1 MPVFSVVIPS
11 YNNAEYLPKA
21 LKSLSSQSFKDWEA
35 IVVVDGSPD
44 NAASVARNLAASDC
58 RIRVFEKLHNEGTHR
73 ARKTGVEECT
83 GTYSMFLDADDEFRP
98 EAFQMLYDVLSNQDT
113 DILHFGT
120 ELFGE
125 NMSKDVCD
133 NVLELCNRDLPTLK
147 GEQIVRSSFTSD
159 DERRQDWRI
168 LQRVFK
174 TSLLKRAFSLM
185 SDARLGRGQD
195 SYEWLVIA
203 SEAQTEIFRNDIVA
217 YRYFLGRGIT
227 TFSPISA
234 EQFQHTAEAY
244 ASLIR
249 ESEQYASS
257 FHRFDLLQY
266 VQELQVR
273 LNESLIGDWDA
284 RVEDNDKISA
294 LHLAGKFIA
303 RSDIAAELMRIVR
316 DHAYE
321 QWCHP
326 ASSKSFDYIYWFD
339 YAEKLAQ
346 GLPKTDRYLA
356 FQQTAER
363 HITDIRNR
371 EESITNKV
379 TRKKHSALSRML
391 LRLTRS
397 NQSQ

>member
-1 MPVFSVVIPS
+1 
-11 YNNAEYLPKA
+11 
-21 LKSLSSQSFKDWEA
+21 
-35 IVVVDGSPD
+35 
-44 NAASVARNLAASDC
+44 
-58 RIRVFEKLHNEGTHR
+58 
-73 ARKTGVEECT
+73 
-83 GTYSMFLDADDEFRP
+83 
-98 EAFQMLYDVLSNQDT
+98 
-113 DILHFGT
+113 
-120 ELFGE
+120 
-125 NMSKDVCD
+125 MSKDVCD

-185 SDARLGRGQD
+185 
-195 SYEWLVIA
+195 
-203 SEAQTEIFRNDIVA
+203 
-217 YRYFLGRGIT
+217 
-227 TFSPISA
+227 
-234 EQFQHTAEAY
+234 Y